1 MRGRGVGSYC
11 LMGTEFQFYRKKVLE
26 VSCNTHLCDVNTFNT
41 TVRLE
46 MVTMANFMLSVS

>member
-46 MVTMANFMLSVS
+46 MVKMANFMLSVS